1 MYKSRTYNTCKYSLP
16 IIYLLPII
24 HEGCLSLEDGGNK
37 QSNFPTEL
45 KHFVK
50 GIKTVAKNSFLNKS
64 GLFFGVRDK
73 FLKNRL
79 LSTKNLDETWS
90 CEQTFESGFQPTHE
104 TATATKAAKT
114 KTKRKIASL
123 KLC

>member
-1 MYKSRTYNTCKYSLP
+1 MYKSRTYNTDKYSLP

-37 QSNFPTEL
+37 QSNFATEL
-45 KHFVK
+45 KRFVK

-73 FLKNRL
+73 FLNNFKNRL
-79 LSTKNLDETWS
+79 SPMKNLDETLT
-90 CEQTFESGFQPTHE
+90 CEQTFESGF
-104 TATATKAAKT
+104 
-114 KTKRKIASL
+114 
-123 KLC
+123 